1 MARQDSGAP
10 APRKLLIGAP
20 FQIFTANFDGSGFSI
35 TSTNTT
41 SGTAPSWLLTKEP
54 NLVYAVNE
62 NADGLNLFTLSD
74 NKMSLKPVSTVSGSN
89 GVVFLEFNS
98 DQTRLVG
105 AAYGNGT
112 VDVWDSSAA
121 DGSLKYLKKIDVST
135 FGDPSPGQTGH
146 HPHQAL
152 LEPSGRW
159 FVIPDLGGDKLLL
172 LDGKDDRWDM
182 TVAAE
187 FTAGTGPRH
196 GGFITA
202 SDNTKYYALAS
213 ELSNEVYLFRLDY
226 DTTGDGTVKFTLV
239 QQQSTYGAAF
249 PPQNATSAAAGEL
262 AVAANQRDVY
272 ISNRLSGNA
281 TDSIAHFVFDTSS
294 SSNSSSPGLSFAD
307 TVSSGGIL
315 PRMFS
320 LSKDGTDQS
329 LVFVAN
335 QGGDHGLVALAR
347 SADTGALDPTP
358 VATMPNKA
366 LVAPEL
372 AATPNMGPQFVLEI

>member
-20 FQIFTANFDGSGFSI
+20 FQIFTADFDGSSFSI

-41 SGTAPSWLLTKEP
+41 SGTAPSWLVTKEP

-74 NKMSLKPVSTVSGSN
+74 DKMSLSPVSSFSGSS

-105 AAYGNGT
+105 AAYGNGS

-121 DGSLKYLKKIDVST
+121 DGSLKYIKKIDLST
-135 FGDPSPGQTGH
+135 FGDPSPRQTGH

-159 FVIPDLGGDKLLL
+159 FVIPDLGGDKLFL
-172 LDGKDDRWDM
+172 LDGKDDRWNM

-187 FTAGTGPRH
+187 FPAGTGPRH
-196 GGFITA
+196 GGFITT
-202 SDNTKYYALAS
+202 SDNATYYALAS
-213 ELSNEVYLFRLDY
+213 ELSNEVFLFRLDY
-226 DTTGDGTVKFTLV
+226 DTSTGDGTVEFTLV

-281 TDSIAHFVFDTSS
+281 TDSIAHFVFDPSL
-294 SSNSSSPGLSFAD
+294 PGLSFAD

-320 LSKDGTDQS
+320 LSTDGAADQPF
-329 LVFVAN
+329 VFVAN
-335 QGGDHGLVALAR
+335 QGGDSGLVALAR
-347 SADTGALDPTP
+347 SADTGALHPTP
-358 VATMPNKA
+358 VATLPNKA

-372 AATPNMGPQFVLEI
+372 AASPNMGPQFVLEI